1 MPRLQRSRI
10 RAQGQFCFAWVVSN
24 YFLFLS
30 LHCCFLVRTINVCEF
45 ALWEKLMK
53 FIKEASVFTTLG
65 SYRLQNLDGIL
76 YLKVS
81 GTNMQQELI
90 AVLHVES

>member
-1 MPRLQRSRI
+1 
-10 RAQGQFCFAWVVSN
+10 
-24 YFLFLS
+24 
-30 LHCCFLVRTINVCEF
+30 
-45 ALWEKLMK
+45 MK